1 MSNMR
6 ADLKLIKTSDYPK
19 LKQLEKFLDNK
30 ELTIICGHHNHVCP
44 MNNHEILKEHHVK
57 LVVYSE
63 VFYQTIKGMI
73 NDALATVSPHH
84 FTEEFHQDSTPHL
97 IGLCVCN
104 EYTQCSSC
112 DKTFSNGKTP
122 Y

>member
-1 MSNMR
+1 MSNMQ
-6 ADLKLIKTSDYPK
+6 ANLKLIKTSDYPK
-19 LKQLEKFLDNK
+19 LKKLEKFLDNK
-30 ELTIICGHHNHVCP
+30 ELTIIYVHHSHICP
-44 MNNHEILKEHHVK
+44 MNNHEILQERHVK

-63 VFYQTIKGMI
+63 VFYQTIQGLAK
-73 NDALATVSPHH
+73 DALSTVAPHH
-84 FTEEFHQDSTPHL
+84 FTETFHQDSTPHL

-112 DKTFSNGKTP
+112 DKTFSNEKTP